1 MQLFLLL
8 ITLAAAVV
16 SEPVHETDQ
25 SLLWGPYRPN
35 LYFGIRPRLP
45 QSLMTGLM
53 WFSTLNYQSV
63 QSAFAILTRS
73 RGTLVLIVAFQGSR
87 HACEQDDKLDSYTWT
102 QYDPREGGVQEIK
115 DSENNVKITTEFLKV
130 PGGKNGGSWAARIK
144 GEPMDACERRQM
156 NSILDDERS
165 HATKFPTAKPMYIS
179 TVFYS
184 GLEGLGGLEMQND
197 PISQVRSIFFCSCV
211 GVCVNLPSF
220 QGFDGPVTF
229 IGSTPDLDDFTIRI
243 EDDPGNV
250 YVDEA
255 SRIGDSVG
263 RTSFAGYRV
272 ERGDIWQA
280 KSDLKS
286 TGSRI
291 RR

>member
-1 MQLFLLL
+1 VGAIPAESVLWHPPEVAPVIDDRSHVVQYHELPVC
-8 ITLAAAVV
+8 AKCVAV
-16 SEPVHETDQ
+16 
-25 SLLWGPYRPN
+25 
-35 LYFGIRPRLP
+35 
-45 QSLMTGLM
+45 
-53 WFSTLNYQSV
+53 
-63 QSAFAILTRS
+63 LTRR
-73 RGTLVLIVAFQGSR
+73 RGTIILIIAFQGSR

-156 NSILDDERS
+156 NSIFGDEGS
-165 HATKFPTAKPMYIS
+165 HATEFPTVKPMYTS

-184 GLEGLGGLEMQND
+184 GLEGLGGLEMQNE
-197 PISQVRSIFFCSCV
+197 PISQVRSVLFGRCV
-211 GVCVNLPSF
+211 GLCVNLPSL
-220 QGFDGPVTF
+220 QGFDDEVTF

-243 EDDPGNV
+243 EDDPENV

-255 SRIGDSVG
+255 SRIDGSVG
-263 RTSFAGYRV
+263 RTGFAGYRA
-272 ERGDIWQA
+272 ERGDVWQA

-286 TGSRI
+286 TDSCT